1 MMIVT
6 GNHQEWRGLDIY
18 ERKRNL
24 GSGAQ
29 RKLSIKMEKGILK
42 FHLRQEWRACFGSSC
57 CVQYPRPRTQ
67 VPFCFL
73 SSTLTQSATLA
84 GFSTSLFLIFLGS
97 GTLIPASLGAS

>member
-42 FHLRQEWRACFGSSC
+42 FHRRQEWQACFGSSC
-57 CVQYPRPRTQ
+57 CVQYHRPRTQ
-67 VPFCFL
+67 VPFSFL